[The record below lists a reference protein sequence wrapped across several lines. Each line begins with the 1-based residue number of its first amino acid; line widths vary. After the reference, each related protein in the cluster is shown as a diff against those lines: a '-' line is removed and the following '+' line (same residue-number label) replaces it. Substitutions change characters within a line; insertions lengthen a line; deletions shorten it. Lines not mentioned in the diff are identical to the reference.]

1 MEPDPANT
9 PSDAA
14 GETVDESADK
24 TADKTADETAD
35 ETAADHSR
43 SGGNIAE
50 SVARAEEQRP
60 PDEVHHP
67 TEDSA
72 AGTAPVEQHAA
83 DPEMKQGRE
92 Q

>member
-14 GETVDESADK
+14 GETVDESADI
-24 TADKTADETAD
+24 TAD

-43 SGGNIAE
+43 SGRNIAE